1 MLFKKAKLKKLIN
14 KNKKISLKYLLS
26 KSIKSCEASVEMN
39 YPKSGKYSKIRPVI
53 DWYPIIWGYLESIFD
68 KVKFEK

>member
-1 MLFKKAKLKKLIN
+1 LIN
-14 KNKKISLKYLLS
+14 KNKENNILMDLNIIHTENFII
-26 KSIKSCEASVEMN
+26 KSIKFCETIVEMN
-39 YPKSGKYSKIRPVI
+39 YPKSGKHSKIIPVI